1 MTVRVNKS
9 AFNIREK
16 LSELAVKFGLKGSEL
31 MRAETAQEARDLVS
45 AGRRNLVMNGAMQI
59 AQRGTSF
66 PNSQSFTLDRWHFG
80 GGSTTGEITVTQQSS
95 NSAPGHANY
104 IQGNVDVADA
114 SIAGTEYVMC
124 SINIEGY
131 QARPLCWG
139 TSYAKPAT
147 ISFWHK
153 HSIAG
158 TYSIILRSTDANY
171 NYLID
176 YTQNTAD
183 VWQKSTFVIKPP
195 TSGSWDKSTGIG
207 LRLGFTMTNGTTYQS
222 STIENW
228 FSGQYYHST
237 PNQVQMMQTLNAK
250 FRLTGIQLEVG
261 ENATDFDYI
270 DYHDE
275 LRSCMRFYQIYRF
288 VDSSYQRISPALVP
302 GTSTSTQAICFLY
315 LKERLRTVP
324 SIGNIGFSAANTF
337 RMNGGGQIDQV
348 AASVAA
354 STNGQGDDVI
364 SFDITYG
371 TARTSGLAGWVSREN
386 ISTTYI
392 IAEAEF

>member
-9 AFNIREK
+9 LFNIREK

-59 AQRGTSF
+59 AQRGTTFS
-66 PNSQSFTLDRWHFG
+66 NSQSFTVDRWHFG
-80 GGSTTGEITVTQQSS
+80 GGGTTGEITVTQQSS

-104 IQGNVDVADA
+104 VQGNVDVADA
-114 SIAGTEYVMC
+114 SISGTEYVMC

-131 QARPLCWG
+131 QMRPLCWG
-139 TSYAKPAT
+139 TVYAKPAT

-158 TYSIILRSTDANY
+158 KYSIILRGTNANY

-176 YTQNTAD
+176 YTQNNAD

-261 ENATDFDYI
+261 ENATDFEYLP
-270 DYHDE
+270 YGEE
-275 LRSCMRFYQIYRF
+275 LALCQRYFQYFPAGAFGRWNYAGQCELAAQYPVPMRTTPTTTVNPNDAVCNIFRVGISVNQSTI
-288 VDSSYQRISPALVP
+288 SSVQNNYMNASGGVLIVNVS
-302 GTSTSTQAICFLY
+302 STSSGPIAGDLAAYDPDGDSHCIFL
-315 LKERLRTVP
+315 
-324 SIGNIGFSAANTF
+324 N
-337 RMNGGGQIDQV
+337 
-348 AASVAA
+348 
-354 STNGQGDDVI
+354 
-364 SFDITYG
+364 
-371 TARTSGLAGWVSREN
+371 
-386 ISTTYI
+386 
-392 IAEAEF
+392 AEF

>member
-9 AFNIREK
+9 SFNIREK

-59 AQRGTSF
+59 AQRGTTFS
-66 PNSQSFTLDRWHFG
+66 NSQSFTVDRWHFG
-80 GGSTTGEITVTQQSS
+80 GGGTTGEITVTQQSS

-104 IQGNVDVADA
+104 VQGNVDVADA
-114 SIAGTEYVMC
+114 SISGTEYVMC

-131 QARPLCWG
+131 QMRPLCWG
-139 TSYAKPAT
+139 TTYAKPAT

-158 TYSIILRSTDANY
+158 KYSIILRSTDANY

-195 TSGSWDKSTGIG
+195 TSGSWDKSTGLG

-261 ENATDFDYI
+261 ENATDFEYLPYGEELALCQRYFWIVPNARWLMGYKRHDSYI
-270 DYHDE
+270 YFQLDT
-275 LRSCMRFYQIYRF
+275 
-288 VDSSYQRISPALVP
+288 PVP
-302 GTSTSTQAICFLY
+302 
-315 LKERLRTVP
+315 
-324 SIGNIGFSAANTF
+324 
-337 RMNGGGQIDQV
+337 M
-348 AASVAA
+348 
-354 STNGQGDDVI
+354 
-364 SFDITYG
+364 
-371 TARTSGLAGWVSREN
+371 RTSPTPTITSVGVLTNHQTTLGGAVQTTGTGVFEYRPDSGRGTLQISSTYSGTHTTIPSWEAGTIEFD
-386 ISTTYI
+386 
-392 IAEAEF
+392 AEL